1 MKYEEVKEKLRGAR
15 SPTEKALHFAALLAA
30 AGEVS
35 PDDLIVVGGSAI
47 EIYTNGQYTSGD
59 IDIVLSPSRT
69 LTPILAEWNFKSQGR
84 IWYNDDLGIVL
95 DFVKPPY
102 TYDESRTQVLVTP
115 HGPVRIAAIEDL
127 LIKRLVSAKW
137 WRRPGDVEH
146 AKLLA
151 VIYADRIDWK
161 YVENLAKREDVGD
174 VLTELRR
181 ALRTLQSK

>member
-1 MKYEEVKEKLRGAR
+1 MKYEEVIEKLKGAR

-84 IWYNDDLGIVL
+84 IWYNDPD
-95 DFVKPPY
+95 PQY
-102 TYDESRTQVLVTP
+102 Q
-115 HGPVRIAAIEDL
+115 
-127 LIKRLVSAKW
+127 
-137 WRRPGDVEH
+137 
-146 AKLLA
+146 
-151 VIYADRIDWK
+151 
-161 YVENLAKREDVGD
+161 
-174 VLTELRR
+174 R
-181 ALRTLQSK
+181 AGGG